1 MASKFRMGQKVKLPR
16 YTTPKIGVIVG
27 IIKYSDAFAAM
38 TFKSYLRSLD
48 KTEYWVAYESNGNRI
63 EREKFQEVHEFR
75 FTDFDYMDV
84 KILYN
89 RNPEKDPKVIS
100 ENDAKEIIKIL
111 NKALLENKNV
121 TVHC

>member
-1 MASKFRMGQKVKLPR
+1 MPF
-16 YTTPKIGVIVG
+16 IENI
-27 IIKYSDAFAAM
+27 
-38 TFKSYLRSLD
+38 SLND
-48 KTEYWVAYESNGNRI
+48 VVTGKHKGRDVLIRI
-63 EREKFQEVHEFR
+63 LDPNLMDFPETKHQFQEVHEFR